1 MDAGIIQV
9 RCMSHNSEKIVV
21 NKKEYDSQDTFVIEE
36 LQQSLKDLAFGEI
49 VITVHDSRVVQIEK
63 REKKRFPQT
72 KHGDC
77 KSRAQ
82 KD

>member
-1 MDAGIIQV
+1 MHPVDEGGNIASV
-9 RCMSHNSEKIVV
+9 M
-21 NKKEYDSQDTFVIEE
+21 EE
-36 LQQSLKDLAFGEI
+36 LRQCLKDLAFGEVI
-49 VITVHDSRVVQIEK
+49 ITVHDSRVVQIEK

>member
-1 MDAGIIQV
+1 MHKSDESG
-9 RCMSHNSEKIVV
+9 H
-21 NKKEYDSQDTFVIEE
+21 DTFILEE

-49 VITVHDSRVVQIEK
+49 VITVHDSRVVQIER
-63 REKKRFPQT
+63 REKKRFSQT

-82 KD
+82 QE

>member
-1 MDAGIIQV
+1 MHKIKREMHKND
-9 RCMSHNSEKIVV
+9 EKGH
-21 NKKEYDSQDTFVIEE
+21 DTFILEE
-36 LQQSLKDLAFGEI
+36 LQQFLKDLAFGEI
-49 VITVHDSRVVQIEK
+49 VITVHDSRVVQIER